1 MTSEGVSASSVR
13 TKVSTGYA
21 RLDEALQGGFLEGSS
36 IVLCAAESDEVP
48 LLLRKFLEAARD
60 ESLLICR
67 SLSSAQTVTAKAS
80 ENLKSLVCSDK
91 PIAPA
96 RNVLSGKGIENLTDL
111 NLQISEAI
119 GSIAPKRVVL
129 DILSDILLR
138 HKALQTRKW
147 LTEFLERLR
156 SKYIT
161 ALAVVNPHMHADEEV
176 QAVVGLFDG
185 NLEIVEEEGKKS
197 LRVKWMHGIDVA
209 EKQFPLTEL
218 MLENAPIEEMLMP
231 AVAFRE
237 PRWLT
242 PLVNRT
248 DELSKLKGALHDAFN
263 NKSSIVALHGEAGVG
278 KTRLMRE
285 LATYAQ
291 SEDAT
296 VLMGKASE
304 ERIPYAPWA
313 EVTREYIGQAPGE
326 LLRRMLGTHVS
337 DFARL
342 IPDIAVKVGTVPPPR
357 PLGEQQ
363 DRIRLFESISHFLIS
378 ISKEKPLL
386 LLFDD
391 LQWADQASL
400 DLLEYFVRS
409 TGNLRILVA
418 CSYGTEDAGPDTS
431 LHKMLAKLNRDRL
444 LESLPVKNLR
454 QEDTVKLIE
463 QIFGEKQA
471 STEFTDLIH
480 KTTGG
485 NPFFVEEVLR
495 SLVEDGTIFR
505 TEKGWDRKP
514 IQEIVVPE
522 SVKSTLRSRLAKLES
537 DTLGILVRAAVI
549 GPEFDFEVLLEV
561 SQENE
566 DQLVQRL
573 ETVISQGLLV
583 EVPREKSMFRFSDN
597 RIREMLL
604 DDLIQIKR
612 ARYHLKV
619 AEAMEKLYSKKLERH
634 AEAIANH
641 FSEGGDIGRCIK
653 YSVIAGDL
661 NKSIYAYEPAIKDY
675 RRAVELLELEGE
687 REGEG
692 EKAALLEKLGACYAF
707 AGQLHESTQS
717 YEQALGIFEKSHDN
731 KACARACREMAE
743 AITTVK
749 GEPGAQEATIV
760 MKRGLNYLQGEPDSS
775 EAAMTYYSLAW
786 YLGLMDQFDE
796 ANVWVEKAL
805 EVGKKTNNIQAVAGA
820 LSIRASYLT
829 DIGKI
834 DEGLPLWQ
842 EAYELA
848 LQHEDL
854 LVARICVFNLSF
866 YTYPRDLGKAR
877 ELALK
882 AIELAKSANL
892 MVSEARGLWWLSVID
907 WLRGD
912 WASSSEQ
919 FQKADAIMER
929 MGIGVDIT
937 TVEHEAWRGWYALS
951 IGDLEK
957 AEKVL
962 QAAQPLTEKVPK
974 ITVVVTTNLAL
985 GLLRLEQGK
994 EQEARALFEKSVDA
1008 FKKWEFT
1015 TEPLLHVETLLYLTS
1030 LYAKEGRRE
1039 EAQKM
1044 SEWAERLA
1052 GTLKSDA
1059 GLAMALQAEASVLLA
1074 GESQEAAEEAYLKSL
1089 GHWEKAGWPYY
1100 HAKALVAYSEA
1111 IAQRNSEESK
1121 KRLRQAMEVFQKL
1134 GAKRDLEKAQTK
1146 LSAQPT

>member
-1 MTSEGVSASSVR
+1 MTDGPVSVSPTLRA
-13 TKVSTGYA
+13 KVSTGYL
-21 RLDEALQGGFLEGSS
+21 RLDESLQGGFMEGSS
-36 IVLCAAESDEVP
+36 VVLMAAANDENP
-48 LLLRKFLEAARD
+48 LLLRKFLEVNKE
-60 ESLLICR
+60 ESLLVCR
-67 SLSSAQTVTAKAS
+67 SLSRVETVVGDKLDS
-80 ENLKSLVCSDK
+80 VKSIVCSDK
-91 PIAPA
+91 PISPA
-96 RNVLSGKGIENLTDL
+96 INILPGRSIDNLTDL
-111 NLQISEAI
+111 NLQLSEAV
-119 GSIAPKRVVL
+119 GSIKPKRIVL
-129 DILSDILLR
+129 DVLSDVLLR

-147 LTEFLERLR
+147 LTELLERLR
-156 SKYIT
+156 SKNIT
-161 ALAVVNPHMHADEEV
+161 VLAVVNPHMHNEEEV

-185 NLEIVEEEGKKS
+185 NIELVEEGGNKS
-197 LRVKWMHGIDVA
+197 LRVNWMHGIEVA
-209 EKQFPLTEL
+209 EKELTL
-218 MLENAPIEEMLMP
+218 TDLTASYAPIDESTTP

-242 PLVNRT
+242 PLVNRKN
-248 DELSKLKGALHDAFN
+248 ELSKLEAALHEAVDG
-263 NKSSIVALHGEAGVG
+263 KSSIVGIHGEAGVG

-291 SEDAT
+291 SNGAT
-296 VLMGKASE
+296 VLAGRGSE
-304 ERIPYAPWA
+304 DSIPYAPWV
-313 EVTREYIGQAPGE
+313 EVTREYIGQAPAE
-326 LLRRMLGTHVS
+326 ILRRMLGAHVS

-342 IPDIAVKVGTVPPPR
+342 VPDITAKVGTVSPSKS
-357 PLGEQQ
+357 LGEQQ
-363 DRIRLFESISHFLIS
+363 DRIRLFESITHFFIS
-378 ISKEKPLL
+378 VSKESPLL
-386 LLFDD
+386 ILLDD

-409 TGNLRILVA
+409 TGNLRVLVV
-418 CSYGTEDAGPDTS
+418 CTYRTEDAGPDTL
-431 LHKMLAKLNRDRL
+431 LHKMLTKLNRDRL
-444 LESLPVKNLR
+444 LEALPVKNLG
-454 QEDTVKLIE
+454 EDDTARLIE
-463 QIFGEKQA
+463 QVFGEKQTSIDFA
-471 STEFTDLIH
+471 DLIQ

-514 IQEIVVPE
+514 IQEIAIPE
-522 SVKSTLRSRLAKLES
+522 TVKSTLNSRLSKLES
-537 DTLGILVRAAVI
+537 ETLGTLMWASVM

-561 SQENE
+561 SQATE

-573 ETVISQGLLV
+573 ETAISQGLIV
-583 EVPREKSMFRFSDN
+583 EVPREKSKFRFSDN

-612 ARYHLKV
+612 ARYHLKI

-634 AEAIANH
+634 VEAIANH
-641 FSEGGDIGRCIK
+641 FSEGSDTERCIK

-675 RRAVELLELEGE
+675 RRATELLDLEGE
-687 REGEG
+687 REG
-692 EKAALLEKLGACYAF
+692 EKAALLENLGACYAF
-707 AGQLHESTQS
+707 TGQLHESMQS
-717 YEQALGIFEKSHDN
+717 YERALKIFEKSRDN
-731 KACARACREMAE
+731 KACARACREIAE

-749 GEPGAQEATIV
+749 GEPGAQEATII

-775 EAAMTYYSLAW
+775 EAASTYYSLAW

-796 ANVWVEKAL
+796 ANMWVEKAL
-805 EVGKKTNNIQAVAGA
+805 EVGKKTNNLQAVAGA
-820 LSIRASYLT
+820 LSMQGSYLT
-829 DIGKI
+829 DTGKI

-842 EAYELA
+842 QAYEIA

-854 LVARICVFNLSF
+854 LVARNCAFNLSF
-866 YTYPRDLGKAR
+866 YTYPRDLAKAR
-877 ELALK
+877 ELTLK
-882 AIELAKSANL
+882 CIELAKSANL
-892 MVSEARGLWWLSVID
+892 MNSEARGLWWLSAID

-912 WASSSEQ
+912 WASTLEQ

-929 MGIGVDIT
+929 LGIGVDIT

-951 IGDLEK
+951 MGNLEK

-962 QAAQPLTEKVPK
+962 EAAEHLAEKVPK

-994 EQEARALFEKSVDA
+994 DQEARAHFERSVDA

-1015 TEPLLHVETLLYLTS
+1015 TEPLLHVETLLHLTS
-1030 LYAKEGRRE
+1030 LYAKGGRLE
-1039 EAQKM
+1039 EARKM

-1059 GLAMALQAEASVLLA
+1059 GLAMALQAEASVLFA
-1074 GESQEAAEEAYLKSL
+1074 GGNQKAAEEAHLKSL
-1089 GHWEKAGWPYY
+1089 GLWEKAGWPYY

-1111 IAQRNSEESK
+1111 MAQTNPEASK
-1121 KRLRQAMEVFQKL
+1121 KRLREAVEVFKKL

-1146 LSAQPT
+1146 LSA

>member
-1 MTSEGVSASSVR
+1 MTSEGVSASSMR
-13 TKVSTGYA
+13 TKVSTGYG
-21 RLDEALQGGFLEGSS
+21 RLDEALQGGFLAGSS
-36 IVLCAAESDEVP
+36 IVLNAAASDEVP
-48 LLLRKFLEAARD
+48 LLLRGFLEAAKD
-60 ESLLICR
+60 ESLFICR
-67 SLSSAQTVTAKAS
+67 SLSSAQTVAGEKS
-80 ENLKSLVCSDK
+80 ENLKSIVCSDK
-91 PIAPA
+91 PVSPA
-96 RNVLSGKGIENLTDL
+96 RNILPGKGIENLTDL
-111 NLQISEAI
+111 NLQVSEAI
-119 GSIAPKRVVL
+119 SSIAPKRVVL

-156 SKYIT
+156 SKNIT
-161 ALAVVNPHMHADEEV
+161 TLAVVNSHMHADEEV

-197 LRVKWMHGIDVA
+197 LHVKWMHGIDVT
-209 EKQFPLTEL
+209 EKVLPLTEVL
-218 MLENAPIEEMLMP
+218 TEYAPIEQVLIP

-248 DELSKLKGALHDAFN
+248 DELSKVKGAFDDAFN
-263 NKSSIVALHGEAGVG
+263 GKSSVVALHGEAGVG

-291 SEDAT
+291 SKDAT
-296 VLMGKASE
+296 VLMGRSSE
-304 ERIPYAPWA
+304 ERSPYAPWI
-313 EVTREYIGQAPGE
+313 EVTREYISQAPGE

-342 IPDIAVKVGTVPPPR
+342 IPDIAAKVGTVPPSKS
-357 PLGEQQ
+357 LGEQQ

-378 ISKEKPLL
+378 ISRETPLL

-418 CSYGTEDAGPDTS
+418 CAYRAEDAGPDS
-431 LHKMLAKLNRDRL
+431 LLHKMLAKLNRDRL
-444 LESLPVKNLR
+444 LESLPVRSLR

-471 STEFTDLIH
+471 NNEFTDLIH

-495 SLVEDGTIFR
+495 SLVDDGTIFR
-505 TEKGWDRKP
+505 TEKGWSRKP

-522 SVKSTLRSRLAKLES
+522 SVKSTLRSRLSKLEP
-537 DTLGILVRAAVI
+537 DTLGILVWAAVI
-549 GPEFDFEVLLEV
+549 GPEFDYELLLEV
-561 SQENE
+561 SQATE

-573 ETVISQGLLV
+573 EAVISQGLV
-583 EVPREKSMFRFSDN
+583 AEVPREKSKFRFSDN
-597 RIREMLL
+597 RVREMLL

-612 ARYHLKV
+612 ARYNLKI

-634 AEAIANH
+634 AETLASH
-641 FSEGGDIGRCIK
+641 FSEGGDVERCIR

-675 RRAVELLELEGE
+675 RRAVELLDLEGE
-687 REGEG
+687 KAGET
-692 EKAALLEKLGACYAF
+692 AALLEKLGACYAF
-707 AGQLHESTQS
+707 TGQLKKSIQS
-717 YEQALGIFEKSHDN
+717 YEKALSIFEKSHDN
-731 KACARACREMAE
+731 KACARTCREFAE

-775 EAAMTYYSLAW
+775 EAASAYYSLAW
-786 YLGLMDQFDE
+786 FLGLMDQFDE
-796 ANVWVEKAL
+796 ANMWVEKAL
-805 EVGKKTNNIQAVAGA
+805 EVGKKTNNVQALAGA
-820 LSIRASYLT
+820 LSMQGSYLT
-829 DIGKI
+829 DTGKI

-842 EAYELA
+842 QACELA

-854 LVARICVFNLSF
+854 LVARNCVFNLSF

-877 ELALK
+877 EFALK
-882 AIELAKSANL
+882 AVELAKSTNL
-892 MVSEARGLWWLSVID
+892 MISVARSLWWLSVID

-912 WASSSEQ
+912 WASALEQ
-919 FQKADAIMER
+919 FREADAIMER
-929 MGIGVDIT
+929 LGIGIDIT

-951 IGDLEK
+951 MGDLEK
-957 AEKVL
+957 AEKIL
-962 QAAQPLTEKVPK
+962 QAAEHLTEKVPK
-974 ITVVVTTNLAL
+974 ITVIVTTNLAL

-994 EQEARALFEKSVDA
+994 EQEARTHFEKSVDA
-1008 FKKWEFT
+1008 FRNWEFT
-1015 TEPLLHVETLLYLTS
+1015 TEPLLHVETLLHLTS
-1030 LYAKEGRRE
+1030 LYAKSGRLE
-1039 EAQKM
+1039 EARKT
-1044 SEWAERLA
+1044 SDWAKRLA
-1052 GTLKSDA
+1052 ETLRSDA
-1059 GLAMALQAEASVLLA
+1059 GLAMAWQAEASLLIA
-1074 GESQEAAEEAYLKSL
+1074 SNNSKEAEEAYLKSL
-1089 GHWEKAGWPYY
+1089 ELWEKAGWPYY
-1100 HAKALVAYSEA
+1100 YAKALVACSEA
-1111 IAQRNSEESK
+1111 IAQTDPEESR
-1121 KRLRQAMEVFQKL
+1121 KRLMQAVEIFRKL
-1134 GAKRDLEKAQTK
+1134 GAKRNLEKAEAK
-1146 LSAQPT
+1146 LTAK

>member
-1 MTSEGVSASSVR
+1 MTEKTTTPALR
-13 TKVSTGYA
+13 NKVSTGYG
-21 RLDEALQGGFLEGSS
+21 RLDDALQGGFLAGSS
-36 IVLCAAESDEVP
+36 IVLSAAESDEVP
-48 LLLRKFLEAARD
+48 LLLRKFLETAKD

-67 SLSSAQTVTAKAS
+67 SLSSAQTVAGENS
-80 ENLKSLVCSDK
+80 ENLKSIVCSDK
-91 PIAPA
+91 PISPA
-96 RNVLSGKGIENLTDL
+96 RNILPGKGIENLTDL
-111 NLQISEAI
+111 NLRISEVVN
-119 GSIAPKRVVL
+119 SVAPKRVVL

-147 LTEFLERLR
+147 LAEFLERLR

-161 ALAVVNPHMHADEEV
+161 ALAVVNPRMHADEEV

-185 NLEIVEEEGKKS
+185 SLEIVEEEGKKS
-197 LRVKWMHGIDVA
+197 LRVNWMHGIDVT
-209 EKQFPLTEL
+209 EKQLPLAEL
-218 MLENAPIEEMLMP
+218 TVENSPIGDVLIP

-242 PLVNRT
+242 PLVNRI
-248 DELSKLKGALHDAFN
+248 DELSKLKDALHDAFN

-278 KTRLMRE
+278 KTRLLRE

-291 SEDAT
+291 SKGAT
-296 VLMGKASE
+296 VLMGRASE
-304 ERIPYAPWA
+304 ERTPYAPWV
-313 EVTREYIGQAPGE
+313 EVTREYVSQTPSE

-342 IPDIAVKVGTVPPPR
+342 VPDIAVKVGTVPPSK

-378 ISKEKPLL
+378 ISMETPLL

-391 LQWADQASL
+391 LQWADQVSL
-400 DLLEYFVRS
+400 DLLDYFVRS
-409 TGNLRILVA
+409 TGNLRVLVG
-418 CSYGTEDAGPDTS
+418 CSYRTEDTGPDS
-431 LHKMLAKLNRDRL
+431 PLHKMLGKLNRDRL
-444 LESLPVKNLR
+444 LESLPVKSLR

-471 STEFTDLIH
+471 STEFTDLINR
-480 KTTGG
+480 TTGG
-485 NPFFVEEVLR
+485 NPFFIEEILR

-514 IQEIVVPE
+514 IHEIAVPE
-522 SVKSTLRSRLAKLES
+522 SVKSTLRSRLSKLEP
-537 DTLGILVRAAVI
+537 DTQGMLVRAAVI
-549 GPEFDFEVLLEV
+549 GPEFDFEVLLGV
-561 SQENE
+561 SQETE

-573 ETVISQGLLV
+573 EAVISQGLVV
-583 EVPREKSMFRFSDN
+583 EVPLEKSKFRFSDN

-612 ARYHLKV
+612 ARYHLKI

-641 FSEGGDIGRCIK
+641 FSEGADIERCVK

-675 RRAVELLELEGE
+675 RRAVEVLDLQGE
-687 REGEG
+687 KEA

-707 AGQLHESTQS
+707 AGQLQNSMQS

-731 KACARACREMAE
+731 KACARACREIAE

-775 EAAMTYYSLAW
+775 EAASTYYSLAW

-796 ANVWVEKAL
+796 ANMWVAKAL

-820 LSIRASYLT
+820 LSIQASYLT
-829 DIGKI
+829 DTGKI

-842 EAYELA
+842 QAYELA

-854 LVARICVFNLSF
+854 LVARTCAFNLSF
-866 YTYPRDLGKAR
+866 YTYPRNLGKAR
-877 ELALK
+877 ELTLK

-912 WASSSEQ
+912 WASSLEQ

-929 MGIGVDIT
+929 LGIGVDIT

-951 IGDLEK
+951 MGDLEK
-957 AEKVL
+957 AERVL
-962 QAAQPLTEKVPK
+962 EAAQRLTEKVPK

-985 GLLRLEQGK
+985 GLLKLEQGK
-994 EQEARALFEKSVDA
+994 EQEARAHFEKSVDA
-1008 FKKWEFT
+1008 FKNWEFT
-1015 TEPLLHVETLLYLTS
+1015 TEPLLHIETLLHLTS
-1030 LYAKEGRRE
+1030 LYAKGGRLE
-1039 EAQKM
+1039 KAAEM
-1044 SEWAERLA
+1044 SEWAKRLA
-1052 GTLKSDA
+1052 ETLKSDA
-1059 GLAMALQAEASVLLA
+1059 GLAMASQAKAALHSAS
-1074 GESQEAAEEAYLKSL
+1074 GDGKAAEEAYLECL
-1089 GHWEKAGWPYY
+1089 ALWEKAGWPYY
-1100 HAKALVAYSEA
+1100 KAKALIAYSA
-1111 IAQRNSEESK
+1111 VTAQTNPEESK
-1121 KRLRQAMEVFQKL
+1121 KRIREAAEIFMKL
-1134 GAKRDLEKAQTK
+1134 GAKRDLQKAEEREAK
-1146 LSAQPT
+1146 LPN